1 MKSVFKLVF
10 PTLEYKEKAIDYI
23 NEFNAYES
31 EINGS
36 GALDE
41 YLGQFGYEEW
51 IDKIQKEI
59 DIANIQEPNVP
70 KLTYFYVREDD
81 DKIIDMINIRLA
93 LNEVLRKEGGH
104 IGYSVR
110 PTERKKGYATDM
122 LELGVQVCNKIG
134 IEEVLVACDKSNIAS
149 VSVIKNCGG
158 KLKEEFYSNTYGESI
173 QMYVINSLGGNKWK
187 IENC

>member
-1 MKSVFKLVF
+1 MKSGFKLVF
-10 PTLEYKEKAIDYI
+10 PTLEYKDIAIDYI
-23 NEFNAYES
+23 TEFNEYES
-31 EINGS
+31 KINGT

-41 YLGQFGYEEW
+41 YLVHFSYEKW
-51 IDKIQKEI
+51 IDKIQKDI

-81 DKIIDMINIRLA
+81 DKIIGMINIRLA
-93 LNEVLRKEGGH
+93 LNEELRKEGGH

-149 VSVIKNCGG
+149 ASVIKKCGG
-158 KLKEEFYSNTYGESI
+158 MLKEEFYSNTYGESI
-173 QMYVINSLGGNKWK
+173 QMYVINSLGGQ
-187 IENC
+187 